1 MSLTEKERMELLNL
15 RKRVETQREE
25 IKKLSEQ
32 LARRKEYIEKL
43 ESLFEDAIEHLDL
56 DGYHHYEAA
65 FQELIHT
72 A

>member
-1 MSLTEKERMELLNL
+1 MPEKEKLELLNL

-32 LARRKEYIEKL
+32 LVRNKEYIKEL
-43 ESLFEDAIEHLDL
+43 ESLFEDAIEHMDL
-56 DGYHHYEAA
+56 DGYHHYKAEYDA
-65 FQELIHT
+65 LTYT

>member
-1 MSLTEKERMELLNL
+1 M
-15 RKRVETQREE
+15 ETQQEE

-32 LARRKEYIEKL
+32 LARDKEYIEEL
-43 ESLFEDAIEHLDL
+43 ESLFEDAIAHMDL
-56 DGYHHYEAA
+56 DGYHHYEVA

>member
-1 MSLTEKERMELLNL
+1 MVEKEKMELLNL

-32 LARRKEYIEKL
+32 LSRHKEYTKEL
-43 ESLFEDAIEHLDL
+43 ESLFEDAINRMDL
-56 DGYHHYEAA
+56 DGYNRYSRDYDA
-65 FQELIHT
+65 LKHT

>member
-1 MSLTEKERMELLNL
+1 MVDKEKMELLNL

-32 LARRKEYIEKL
+32 LARHKEYTKEL
-43 ESLFEDAIEHLDL
+43 ESLFEDAINHMDL
-56 DGYHHYEAA
+56 DWYMVYSHDYA
-65 FQELIHT
+65 ELKHM

>member
-1 MSLTEKERMELLNL
+1 MNL

-32 LARRKEYIEKL
+32 LERRKDYITEL
-43 ESLFEDAIEHLDL
+43 ESLFEDAIQHMDL
-56 DGYHHYEAA
+56 DGYNSYSRDYAA
-65 FQELIHT
+65 LKHT

>member
-1 MSLTEKERMELLNL
+1 MEA
-15 RKRVETQREE
+15 QREE

-32 LARRKEYIEKL
+32 LERNADYIREL
-43 ESLFEDAIEHLDL
+43 ESLFEDAIEHMDL

-65 FQELIHT
+65 FQELIHM